1 MKNRRYTK
9 KRESNKEIIYLFI
22 TWMTWI
28 ILVELKG
35 LPWWLSGKESTCNAG
50 DAEDVGSIPGSG
62 RFTGGRNG
70 NSSSILA
77 WRIPWTEEP
86 HGVTKNRT

>member
-50 DAEDVGSIPGSG
+50 DAEDAGSIPGLG
-62 RFTGGRNG
+62 RCPGKGHG
-70 NSSSILA
+70 NPTCILP
-77 WRIPWTEEP
+77 WRIQRTEKS
-86 HGVTKNRT
+86 GSSGYN